1 MNILVTGGAGYKGVI
16 LTEYLLD
23 KDYKVKI
30 LDNFMYGYDPIL
42 HLVSN
47 KNLSIVKEDIRN
59 DLKKYLKDQDV
70 IIHLAGV
77 SGYPACEANP
87 NSAKL
92 INVDATRKLVKELSN
107 KQMLIYAS
115 TTSFY
120 GKSGELRDETSK
132 VEPVSLYGSTK
143 YEAETICMERENT
156 IALRFATIFGVS
168 PKMRCDLLLNDF
180 VYHAVVDRCLVL
192 FESQSKRTFLHIR
205 DAISAYLLAV
215 KNFETMKNNIFN
227 VGDESMNYSKMEIAE
242 RIKQLC
248 DFTIIDSEV
257 KDLDVR
263 NFFISYDKIR
273 RYDYKIKYTLDEG
286 IKELLKLYSF
296 YRLYI
301 PFKTI

>member
-1 MNILVTGGAGYKGVI
+1 MNILVTGGAGYKGI
-16 LTEYLLD
+16 LLTEYLLD
-23 KDYKVKI
+23 KGYKVKI

-47 KNLSIVKEDIRN
+47 NNLSIVKEDVRN
-59 DLKKYLKDQDV
+59 DLKKYVKDQDV
-70 IIHLAGV
+70 IIHLAGI

-87 NSAKL
+87 NSAQL
-92 INVDATRKLVKELSN
+92 INVDATRKLVKDLS
-107 KQMLIYAS
+107 KEQGLIYAS

-120 GKSGELRDETSK
+120 GKSGELRDETSM

-143 YEAETICMERENT
+143 YEAENICMDKDNS
-156 IALRFATIFGVS
+156 IALRFATLFGVS

-180 VYHAVVDRCLVL
+180 VYKAVADRCLVL
-192 FESQSKRTFLHIR
+192 FESQSKRTFLHVR
-205 DAISAYLLAV
+205 DAIRSYLLAV
-215 KNFETMKNNIFN
+215 EKFEMMKNNIFN
-227 VGDESMNYSKMEIAE
+227 VGDESMNYSKMEITE

-263 NFFISYDKIR
+263 NFLISYDKIK
-273 RYDYKIKYTLDEG
+273 RYGYKIKYTLDEG

-296 YRLYI
+296 YRPYI